1 MSQENVE
8 AFKRGAEAVT
18 RQDLETLLDEL
29 DPEVEWHSAILMA
42 LGGNL
47 TVYRGHEGIRNW
59 LRDLSEALVE
69 IDTDYPE
76 IRDLGDRIVALGRV
90 RVRGRESGAED
101 ESPIGAVTD
110 FRNGKAIRVRTYLD
124 HKEALVAAGLGE

>member
-1 MSQENVE
+1 
-8 AFKRGAEAVT
+8 
-18 RQDLETLLDEL
+18 
-29 DPEVEWHSAILMA
+29 
-42 LGGNL
+42 
-47 TVYRGHEGIRNW
+47 VYRGHEGIRNW

-110 FRNGKAIRVRTYLD
+110 FKEGKAIRVRTYLD
-124 HKEALVAAGLGE
+124 HEEALVAAGLEE